1 MPAWTGA
8 AAAASANWLLTQ
20 IFDQIGHHQL
30 HLGAHADF
38 IEQCGPPP
46 SPLLKAILLLREES
60 PVGGLFRV
68 NAWLTRSAHMCGGR
82 ASTTP

>member
-1 MPAWTGA
+1 MDWSRC
-8 AAAASANWLLTQ
+8 AASNWLLTQ

-38 IEQCGPPP
+38 IEQRPASEPIAEGHP
-46 SPLLKAILLLREES
+46 LLREES